1 MSDYKQT
8 DEYKRKM
15 KETVETQKI
24 LLKWNPLG
32 VNKEDIKDLNDYET
46 EANDILFHIKTDFHF
61 PKKGNPLTRTQR
73 IIKEVL
79 NEAFNLS
86 LSDDD
91 CIDPA
96 IKLMGIIS

>member
-1 MSDYKQT
+1 MSDYKRT
-8 DEYKRKM
+8 DEYKRKI
-15 KETVETQKI
+15 KETEETQKI

-32 VNKEDIKDLNDYET
+32 VKKTDIGNLNDYET
-46 EANDILFHIKTDFHF
+46 EANDILFHIRTDFHF

-91 CIDPA
+91 CKDPA
-96 IKLMGIIS
+96 IKLMGIK